1 MATTLGT
8 LQGTLQ
14 AGADQQNSQA
24 DELARLEGLE
34 AENAAATGVLQVL
47 EVSNEVALFEG
58 EQEMKLRNATNAQL
72 NGLVVVE
79 SNRQNKEA
87 RDQLESLAVASGQ
100 SSGPLPDISNDF
112 NPPEPYVPQ

>member
-58 EQEMKLRNATNAQL
+58 EQEMKLRNAAAKVRTTSTAMKADVTTL
-72 NGLVVVE
+72 RPGKHRGRTEATDSNG
-79 SNRQNKEA
+79 
-87 RDQLESLAVASGQ
+87 
-100 SSGPLPDISNDF
+100 
-112 NPPEPYVPQ
+112 Y